1 MRIHVSDPITCKLT
15 TPSREVSIFEVCKR
29 KGSAAP

>member
-1 MRIHVSDPITCKLT
+1 MRTSDPITCKLT
-15 TPSREVSIFEVCKR
+15 MLSREVSIFEVCKC